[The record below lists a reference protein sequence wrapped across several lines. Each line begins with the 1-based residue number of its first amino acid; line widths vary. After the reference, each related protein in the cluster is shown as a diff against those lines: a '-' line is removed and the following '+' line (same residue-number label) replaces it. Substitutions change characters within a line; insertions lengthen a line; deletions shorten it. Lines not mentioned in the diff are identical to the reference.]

1 MIKVLDSNLK
11 RLCVLNRIT
20 SSSRCEEINGENT
33 LNFKS
38 ILDLKVANYIFDT
51 SVFEIDDDYFDLGC
65 YTKDANEDK
74 TYTVEVET
82 DHVSY
87 RLNKEEY
94 NVEYFAQTGT
104 PEFILGKILEGTEF
118 TVGALEFTTEVTY
131 SAQEAKS
138 RRQLLVEFATYLG
151 GELDFFQFEIGI
163 VVKRGSRVRRRLIK
177 GKNINVVSKS
187 VNKREIDKTGVYSIS
202 YTCEPTILP
211 KGKYS
216 LGDDVLLIQNGL
228 GIREE
233 LRVVSIKYD
242 PYDPSKTTLVFSNVI
257 SGFDS
262 ALYQIATTTVVKDK
276 LYNGARIGP
285 EFGFESVRNDKKA
298 RSYFRS
304 DGMAFQS
311 GDGTGETWRD
321 RMYFE
326 YNSELD
332 ETSLVFDGKLSAAV
346 IDVIKLTAGAATVA
360 GFDIIQKDE
369 VTKDGGLIYNHPVL
383 GKFIRISPYSSMV
396 GDGTFNDAYGAFD
409 MGLSEDGLDT
419 LVHIRSDGYIR
430 FGLKGVYG
438 ASVRFNDFLRL
449 AAGVAGA
456 TDTIFK
462 ASTLEVDKQGVVT
475 GGGNAPVYNVNES
488 RMLTPDDEQHF
499 IVCNSTSDISLTL
512 PNFTQEGYFSKN
524 AEIVLLRYGTGQ
536 VIIAY
541 EPFVTLRSVDNKR
554 VIANQYE
561 TVTLKHFALGEW
573 IIFGV

>member
-1 MIKVLDSNLK
+1 MIKVLDPNLK

-38 ILDLKVANYIFDT
+38 ILDLKIANYIYDT
-51 SVFEIDDDYFDLGC
+51 SIFEIDNDYFDLGV

-87 RLNKEEY
+87 RLNKPEY

-104 PEFILGKILEGTEF
+104 PEFILGQILEGTGF
-118 TVGALEFTTEVTY
+118 TVGVMEFTTAVTY

-138 RRQLLVEFATYLG
+138 RRQLLVEFATYIG
-151 GELDFFQFEIGI
+151 GELDFNKFEIGI
-163 VVKRGSRVRRRLIK
+163 VVKRGSRVRRRLIQ

-187 VNKREIDKTGVYSIS
+187 VNKREIDETGMYSIS

-211 KGKYS
+211 KGEYG

-233 LRVVSIKYD
+233 LRVISIKYD
-242 PYDPSKTTLVFSNVI
+242 PYDPTKTTLVFSNMI
-257 SGFDS
+257 TGMDS
-262 ALYQIATTTVVKDK
+262 ALYQIATSTVIKDK

-346 IDVIKLTAGAATVA
+346 IDVIKLTAQAATIA

-369 VTKDGGLIYNHPVL
+369 VTKDGGLIYDHPVL

-396 GDGTFNDAYGAFD
+396 GDGTFNEAYGAID
-409 MGLSEDGLDT
+409 LGLSEDGLDT
-419 LVHIRSDGYIR
+419 LAHIRSDGYVR
-430 FGLKGVYG
+430 FGLKGSYG
-438 ASVRFNDFLRL
+438 ASIRFNDFLNFIKEKP
-449 AAGVAGA
+449 GS

-462 ASTLEVDKQGVVT
+462 AATLQIDRGGVVT
-475 GGGNAPVYNVNES
+475 GGGNAPVYNVTAS

-499 IVCNSTSDISLTL
+499 IVCNSASDISLTI
-512 PNFTQEGYFSKN
+512 PNYTAEGYFSKN
-524 AEIVLLRYGTGQ
+524 AEIVILRYGTGN
-536 VIIAY
+536 VIIGY
-541 EPFVTLRSVDNKR
+541 ESFVTLRSVDNKR
-554 VIANQYE
+554 SIGNQYE
-561 TVTLKHFALGEW
+561 TITLKHFALGEW